1 MALHA
6 CSNYKKVNSNEIKGL
21 AFAHFSHTVR
31 AENLILLA
39 LENNLHLGI
48 PNKPRIVP
56 TTILYLCSVRAKDQ
70 KIKQKRW
77 KPRAIYIWNFK
88 MNFQIIV
95 VFDISTCEHTNQ
107 MNFNSIRFSIES
119 IEPDLCFS
127 FNSHF
132 SGMRQMCISFVHL
145 NE

>member
-6 CSNYKKVNSNEIKGL
+6 CSNYKNANSNEIKGL

-56 TTILYLCSVRAKDQ
+56 TTILYLHTKCVQCACERPKNQTKTMETTCHLHMEFQNEFSNNCS
-70 KIKQKRW
+70 
-77 KPRAIYIWNFK
+77 F
-88 MNFQIIV
+88 
-95 VFDISTCEHTNQ
+95 
-107 MNFNSIRFSIES
+107 
-119 IEPDLCFS
+119 
-127 FNSHF
+127 
-132 SGMRQMCISFVHL
+132 
-145 NE
+145 